1 VGYTVEVG
9 WAIEAPEPVAK
20 KFPGYDEYWEYAGAA
35 TSTFSVAT
43 SYSGP
48 ISEVFTHSSSE

>member
-9 WAIEAPEPVAK
+9 WAIEAPVPVAK
-20 KFPGYDEYWEYAGAA
+20 KFSGYDEYSEYAGAA
-35 TSTFSVAT
+35 TSRFPVDT

-48 ISEVFTHSSSE
+48 ISEVYAHSSSK